1 MPDDKRMRSRVDATF
16 EAVITLPGSTGQYP
30 VQTRNISL
38 KGMLCD
44 AAKCLEGQGK
54 CEVTFSLNSA
64 VSFTIEARIVRC
76 DSQGMAVD
84 FVGMDETA
92 FLHLRNLVRFHADDP
107 DAIDRE
113 LAVPAFRSNE

>member
-1 MPDDKRMRSRVDATF
+1 MSDNKRIRSRVDATF
-16 EAVITLPGSTGQYP
+16 EAVVTLPGSAERYP
-30 VQTRNISL
+30 VQTRNVSL
-38 KGMLCD
+38 KGMFCE
-44 AAKCLEGQGK
+44 AAPSLAGQRE
-54 CEVTFSLNSA
+54 CEITFTLNNG
-64 VSFTIEARIVRC
+64 VSFNIESRIVRC

-113 LAVPAFRSNE
+113 LAVPAFRPGA